1 MTSEAEPKDMGRVLD
16 ALGERSRR
24 SILDLLAAS
33 PCSISDLAQ
42 ALGVTKTA
50 IGQHVQILEACSL
63 VKTEKKGRVR
73 MCRVDPAGLDD
84 LQEWIDHH
92 RGHWQASLARLDDF
106 LG

>member
-24 SILDLLAAS
+24 SILDLLAAN

-42 ALGVTKTA
+42 SLGVTKTA
-50 IGQHVQILEACSL
+50 IGQHIAILESCQL

-73 MCRVDPAGLDD
+73 MCRVDPTGLDD
-84 LQEWIDHH
+84 LQQWLDHH
-92 RGHWQASLARLDDF
+92 RGHWQSSLARLDDF

>member
-1 MTSEAEPKDMGRVLD
+1 MRTKTDQKDMGRVLD
-16 ALGERSRR
+16 ALGERNRR

-50 IGQHVQILEACSL
+50 IGQHIAILESCNL
-63 VKTEKKGRVR
+63 VQTEKKGRVR
-73 MCRVDPAGLDD
+73 MCRVDPTGLDD
-84 LQEWIDHH
+84 LQVWIDHH
-92 RGHWQASLARLDDF
+92 RGHWQASLARLDNL

>member
-1 MTSEAEPKDMGRVLD
+1 MTSEAEPKGMGRVLD

-33 PCSISDLAQ
+33 PCSISDLAK

-50 IGQHVQILEACSL
+50 IGQHIAILESCQL

-73 MCRVDPAGLDD
+73 MCRVDPTGLYD
-84 LQEWIDHH
+84 LQQWSDHH
-92 RGHWQASLARLDDF
+92 RGHWQSSLARLDDF